1 MLQVGHI
8 GSKEKVMRVVVRAW
22 PLRLH
27 VTEVTATLAF
37 VLYVEVLQVDKEKGI
52 FNQKKTMC
60 KARYVRLLVFN
71 LKRGIYGATETFNSV
86 AFKTI

>member
-1 MLQVGHI
+1 MLQVRQI
-8 GSKEKVMRVVVRAW
+8 GSKEKVMRVVVWAW

-52 FNQKKTMC
+52 FDQKKTMC
-60 KARYVRLLVFN
+60 KARYVRRLVFN
-71 LKRGIYGATETFNSV
+71 LKSRIYGATETFNSV
-86 AFKTI
+86 AFKLI

>member
-8 GSKEKVMRVVVRAW
+8 GSKEKVMRVVWAW

-52 FNQKKTMC
+52 LDQRKTMC
-60 KARYVRLLVFN
+60 TCYVCLFS
-71 LKRGIYGATETFNSV
+71 LKSRIYGATETFNSV